1 MPVRSLNSSVFKW
14 PDAQEVD
21 QVVRA
26 WASKVGTSNKKI
38 VRIGYFG
45 SYARGDWGVGSDLD
59 IIAVVEDSDA
69 AFERRSLAWDLTPL
83 PVQAEMLM
91 YTKDEWEKLQ
101 VEGARFV
108 RTLQHET
115 IWVYE
120 RELTS

>member
-1 MPVRSLNSSVFKW
+1 VFKW

-21 QVVRA
+21 QAVRA
-26 WASKVGTSNKKI
+26 WASEVGRRNRKV

-83 PVQAEMLM
+83 PVQAELLM